1 MAAHPSSR
9 SHADGMAGPA
19 EASQP
24 QDFSRHEDDRLLR
37 GAGRFLANLRLEG
50 MVHAAFTRC
59 MHAHGRLTSVA
70 IETAAGM
77 PGVLG
82 VFTAQDLVAAGF
94 QPLPCVRPI
103 QSLDGRP
110 FAPPARHAL
119 ALEIARYVGE
129 PVAMVVATTAN
140 EALDAAEAV
149 QIECEELAPV
159 VDPAAREN
167 IAFTWEK
174 GDAAAVDGAFARA
187 AHIVEI
193 RVINNRVFMA
203 PIEPRGAV
211 GAFEAESGRY
221 VLYTPTQGAHL
232 IRRLVAPTLGVEE
245 SKLRVVTHDV
255 GGSFGLKLVN
265 APEQTLVLFAARK
278 LGRPVRWIATRQE
291 SCLSD
296 NAGRDHVS
304 NAMAAFDGAGRLL
317 ALRADTTGN
326 LGAYASALS
335 PTTHTAGFAAT
346 FGGGYAVPH
355 IHVRSTGVFTNMA
368 PTDAYRGSGKPESLY
383 LTERLMDKAAREIGI
398 DRLELRRRNL
408 VPPSAMPYRAA
419 SGYLFDS
426 GDFPAVLEKAAALA
440 DWGSFPQRRAESTQ
454 RGIRRGIGVSVYI
467 HTTGVTSSEISRVS
481 IDPAGWVVVRTGT
494 QSSGQGHETTFA
506 QLVAQRLGL
515 AAGEVKVEQGDTGD
529 LPLSGGPSAGSSSLQ
544 VGGVTIVRAMQAM
557 LDGAREQAGVVLEA
571 ASADLEFGAGRFT
584 IRGTDRSITLYELAG
599 VLEKQG
605 LPGCAGE
612 AALEGN
618 ILTIPNG
625 AYVAEVEVDS
635 ETGRV
640 RLVRFCGVD
649 DVGKRLNPVVAEGQL
664 HGALAQGIGQALL
677 ERVVYDPETGQLLTG
692 SLMDYG
698 LPRADDLC
706 AFELRAAD
714 IPTMN
719 NPLGMKGVA
728 EVGCIGAPAAVM
740 NAVIDALNGRHLD
753 MPATPEA
760 VWRALN
766 GGEKE

>member
-1 MAAHPSSR
+1 MRGEAAAAR
-9 SHADGMAGPA
+9 A
-19 EASQP
+19 
-24 QDFSRHEDDRLLR
+24 FSRHEDDRLLR
-37 GAGRFLANLRLEG
+37 GNGRFLANLRLDG
-50 MVHAAFTRC
+50 MMHAAFARSV
-59 MHAHGRLTSVA
+59 HAHGRLTS
-70 IETAAGM
+70 ISTEAAAAM
-77 PGVLG
+77 PGVRG
-82 VFTAQDLVAAGF
+82 VFTAEDLVAEGF

-103 QSLDGRP
+103 QSIDGRP
-110 FAPPARHAL
+110 FAPPPRHAL
-119 ALEIARYVGE
+119 ARNTVRYVGE
-129 PVAMVVATTAN
+129 PIAMVVAQSAN
-140 EALDAAEAV
+140 AALEAAEAIQV
-149 QIECEELAPV
+149 DCEELPPA
-159 VDPAAREN
+159 VDPAACEN
-167 IAFTWEK
+167 VLFVWEK
-174 GDAAAVDGAFARA
+174 GDRAAVEAAIAQAART
-187 AHIVEI
+187 VEI
-193 RVINNRVFMA
+193 RVVNNRVFMS

-211 GAFEAESGRY
+211 GVFQPESGSY

-245 SKLRVVTHDV
+245 AKLRVVTHDV

-265 APEQTLVLFAARK
+265 APEQTLVLFAARR
-278 LGRPVRWIATRQE
+278 LGCPVRWIATRQE

-304 NAMAAFDGAGRLL
+304 KAVAAFDADGRLL
-317 ALRADTTGN
+317 ALRADTIAN

-346 FGGGYAVPH
+346 FGGGYAVPQ
-355 IHVRSTGVFTNMA
+355 IHVRSTGVLTNLA
-368 PTDAYRGSGKPESLY
+368 PTDAFRGSGKPESLY
-383 LTERLMDKAAREIGI
+383 LTERLMDKAARELGL

-408 VPPSAMPYRAA
+408 VAPGAMPYRAA

-426 GDFPAVLEKAAALA
+426 GDFPAVLDKAAALA
-440 DWGSFPQRRAESTQ
+440 DWNGFPARRAESAT
-454 RGIRRGIGVSVYI
+454 RGIRRGIGISFYI
-467 HTTGVTSSEISRVS
+467 HTTGVTSSEISKVS
-481 IDPAGWVVVRTGT
+481 VDAGGWIVVRTGT

-506 QLVAQRLGL
+506 QLVARRLGIDE
-515 AAGEVKVEQGDTGD
+515 AQVRVRQGDTGD
-529 LPLSGGPSAGSSSLQ
+529 LPLAGGPSAGSSSLQ
-544 VGGVTIVRAMQAM
+544 VGGATIVRAMQKM
-557 LDGAREQAGVVLEA
+557 LDAAREQAGHLLEA
-571 ASADLEFGAGRFT
+571 ASADLDYGAGRFT
-584 IRGTDRSITLYELAG
+584 IRGTDRSITLYELAAA
-599 VLEKQG
+599 LEKQG

-625 AYVAEVEVDS
+625 AYVAEVEIDS

-640 RLVRFCGVD
+640 RLVRFSGVD
-649 DVGKRLNPVVAEGQL
+649 DVGRRLNPVVAEGQL

-677 ERVVYDPETGQLLTG
+677 ERVVYDPQTGQLLTG

-706 AFELRAAD
+706 AFGLQAAD

-740 NAVIDALNGRHLD
+740 NAIVDALDGRHLD

-766 GGEKE
+766 GNEKQ